1 MVKSRNIGRNNMK
14 IGIESAY
21 GFGDC
26 LFNLPLIKAVSEKYN
41 QKVSVAVKPHCAD
54 AFKNIPWIEQVDII
68 NNLNEGYS
76 NYLKAGYQAYQF
88 TQNVKFEQF
97 RSYDESHSLIDT
109 PLLSAKQLGINNLN
123 QKPIFIPTE
132 QELYDGN
139 RYNDGIPT
147 IAVESVYT
155 SGQSWAS
162 QEDFNL
168 IVNKFKDTTRIC
180 WLSNKN
186 APHTKYIDDMLR
198 WTRRT
203 CICSLR
209 HCHTMFSVGSGFF
222 CAAMALPP
230 ELQPKRIIC
239 LWIDSYYR
247 YEQRIKELG
256 FHNNITWVH
265 NTAEL
270 QEALNS
276 M

>member
-1 MVKSRNIGRNNMK
+1 MQ

-26 LFNLPLIKAVSEKYN
+26 LFNLPLIKAVSEKYG
-41 QKVSVAVKPHCAD
+41 QKVNVAVKPHCAD
-54 AFKNIPWIEQVDII
+54 AFQNIPWIDNIDII

-76 NYLKAGYQAYQF
+76 NYSKSGYKAFQF

-109 PLLSAKQLGINNLN
+109 PLLSGREIGIYDFN

-132 QELYDGN
+132 HESYDGN
-139 RYNDGIPT
+139 RYDDGIPT

-162 QEDFNL
+162 QSDFEL
-168 IVNKFKDTTRIC
+168 IINKFKDTHRIC

-186 APHTKYIDDMLR
+186 APKTKYSDDMLR
-198 WTRRT
+198 WSRRT

-209 HCHTMFSVGSGFF
+209 HCQTMFSVGSGFF
-222 CAAMALPP
+222 CASMALPP
-230 ELQPKRIIC
+230 EHQPKRIIC
-239 LWIDSYYR
+239 LWIDSYYK
-247 YEQRIKELG
+247 YEKRITELNL
-256 FHNNITWVH
+256 HNNITWVH
-265 NTAEL
+265 NTTEL
-270 QEALNS
+270 VEALNN